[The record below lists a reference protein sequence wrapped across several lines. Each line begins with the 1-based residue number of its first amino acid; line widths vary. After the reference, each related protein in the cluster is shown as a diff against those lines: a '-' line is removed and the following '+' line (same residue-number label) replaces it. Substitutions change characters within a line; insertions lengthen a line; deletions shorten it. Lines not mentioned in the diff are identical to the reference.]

1 MLPCWRVRSV
11 WHASVCIKAFN
22 GTVAVYS
29 ASDDSIST
37 SESNW
42 RGGGQY
48 DGTIQADG
56 VQTVMIS
63 ESQTVGEVAVKEG
76 QQVKKG
82 DKLFSYDTTLS
93 DLDMQR
99 AQLVTKAGITAEN
112 GKKST

>member
-1 MLPCWRVRSV
+1 MKKIPKKAKIIVGAAVLAGAVGFGCFRVYQS
-11 WHASVCIKAFN
+11 HFN

-29 ASDDSIST
+29 ASDNSIST

-76 QQVKKG
+76 QQVKKE
-82 DKLFSYDTTLS
+82 DK
-93 DLDMQR
+93 Q
-99 AQLVTKAGITAEN
+99 
-112 GKKST
+112 